1 MTVAKQVTRWA
12 DELEGE
18 AIEAGVDPDVYVPIG
33 LSLIRRESYGDPY
46 AYRPGSQFRGL
57 LQIGRLAAMDAG
69 YPDLGHLRTSKVF
82 HGNGTL
88 SIEKWIKVNERYRS
102 RTFYDD
108 PRVPKHLGAAI
119 LWKGGAGTARRIKD
133 YLRNR
138 PNATLAQAMR
148 WIETHPNRKMRIPNL
163 SKYVNSVDR
172 YFAAYNHWY
181 QTEYDRAQPSF
192 EGGVDLVS
200 LGGLLGRIIG
210 AIV

>member
-33 LSLIRRESYGDPY
+33 LALIRRESYGDPY
-46 AYRPGSQFRGL
+46 AYRLGSPYWGL
-57 LQIGRLAAMDAG
+57 LQFGPSATVDAG
-69 YPDLGHLRTSKVF
+69 FPRKGYRTTGKVF

-108 PRVPKHLGAAI
+108 PRVSKHVGAAI

-133 YLRNR
+133 YLRNK

-148 WIETHPNRKMRIPNL
+148 WIETHPNRKWRIPNL

-172 YFAAYNHWY
+172 YFAAYNKWY